1 MGGKLTSGGIKL
13 PETGD
18 VEQSK
23 VVISVDGR
31 EADETGNI
39 DLGGAFDYVDK
50 KTQIRGCKALTWNT
64 LRIQGIDDWERQRNT
79 EFSVDEESL
88 TVSTLTGEY
97 VYIAEVDEENKS
109 SAYYRSD
116 NGGAT
121 YSRHIVPTEGVD
133 VKLIRTSETGQVVL
147 LSTHIGGVLISE
159 DYGKTWIIPHSLDG
173 STSNSDSSWFISMSS
188 NGQNL
193 IYPNTDGD
201 LYLENPSSVD
211 FGLHTL
217 VLPSGVTPNS
227 IKEFFVSNHTDR
239 ANIKMAMMTR
249 NGNVYTSVNGG
260 VQWSHAISSVNGMYT
275 DKDVDK
281 IYVIKGTTVQYRS
294 INGTGFTTKVDFKTY
309 SKYQDLTRDPNV
321 FQLRSIFVSH
331 DHDKDKSNIAVFT
344 VSGTG
349 SSYGTSNQA
358 VVEDDV
364 GYDVVEGEDVLAK
377 PYAEKG
383 FTGILISEDSGDTW
397 DLSQIKYTWGLGT
410 PMFHWPGGLDQ
421 TIGYPRLQL
430 IENFESGLFI
440 YSQTVGITK
449 SHNNIIRICDKSTSY
464 SSTSK
469 MILDGGITL
478 GQSMEAD
485 TEYFNKMPGTIEYEN
500 FSDGYVF
507 HFKESSWTFYE
518 YRNSPQFGANDDIF
532 HKPLTLTGSS
542 GWYGKPVKSIEFS
555 HTLKGMNR
563 IESRNIALTNTRIA
577 TGELLMKGGISDFD
591 FQSLLDDGYTIEE
604 AAEYISEGGFS
615 GSDIISSGIKV
626 SDLSGIVERIEALE
640 HLHVHATISVATSS
654 QATSFAGSNAIQGS
668 EDGYYIGD
676 GYAILYYAGAYKITL
691 SAPGPNPVIPV
702 KITMLAGAGGGAGG
716 YQGNYGGA
724 YHQASV
730 GLENGFNAPDGG
742 YTRVQ
747 HNTYHHLGTQVGYSG
762 TNPGNSNRPNFQYS
776 KPMGTLIEQ
785 SFIQGWQR
793 AFEQGDTSNWTTPPY
808 NQNWH
813 IYRNRQLPWIINKT
827 MLANQDYLLYVGS
840 GGRGGKGGGGGN
852 DWDWYG
858 GAGGA
863 GGAGGTRGAGSNGGG
878 GGRNGHHGY
887 GGSGGIAGGVSGAK
901 YENDGSES
909 DEINIELTPNSNS
922 LSRFGQV
929 GANGAGGANAAIHR
943 RGAKDTGGGGGG
955 GGGSN
960 GIIIIEWGI

>member
-18 VEQSK
+18 VEQKK
-23 VVISVDGR
+23 VVVSVDGK

-39 DLGGAFDYVDK
+39 DLGGAFDFVDK

-64 LRIQGIDDWERQRNT
+64 LRIQGIDDWERQRDT

-97 VYIAEVDEENKS
+97 VYIAEVDDQNKS

-159 DYGKTWIIPHSLDG
+159 DYGKTWIIPHSLGG

-193 IYPNTDGD
+193 IYPNSDGN
-201 LYLENPSSVD
+201 LYLENLSSSD

-217 VLPSGVTPNS
+217 VLPAGVTPNS

-239 ANIKMAMMTR
+239 VNIKMVIMTR
-249 NGNVYTSVNGG
+249 NGNVYTSRNGG
-260 VQWSHAISSVNGMYT
+260 VQWSHAISGVSGMYT

-309 SKYQDLTRDPNV
+309 SKYQDLTRDPNT

-331 DHDKDKSNIAVFT
+331 NNVTGKSNIAVFT
-344 VSGTG
+344 VNNINGGWAGTNQYVLEDSSYRDESGTKIR
-349 SSYGTSNQA
+349 
-358 VVEDDV
+358 DF
-364 GYDVVEGEDVLAK
+364 VEGEDVLSV
-377 PYAEKG
+377 PYAEKP

-397 DLSQIKYTWGLGT
+397 DLSQIKHTWMNST
-410 PMFHWPGGLDQ
+410 PMFNYPGDFDNV
-421 TIGYPRLQL
+421 IGYPRLQL
-430 IENFESGLFI
+430 IENFESGLF
-440 YSQTVGITK
+440 VF
-449 SHNNIIRICDKSTSY
+449 SHNFDSGPDTNSVIRICDKSTSY

-500 FSDGYVF
+500 HNDSYVF
-507 HFKESSWTFYE
+507 HFDECAWSFPQRAGKSFFRNDLDYSTF
-518 YRNSPQFGANDDIF
+518 
-532 HKPLTLTGSS
+532 KPLTITDYTN
-542 GWYGKPVKSIEFS
+542 WYGKTVKSIEFS
-555 HTLKGMNR
+555 DTLKGMER
-563 IESRNIALTNTRIA
+563 IESNNVALTDTRIKS
-577 TGELLMKGGISDFD
+577 GELLTLGGTSR
-591 FQSLLDDGYTIEE
+591 
-604 AAEYISEGGFS
+604 
-615 GSDIISSGIKV
+615 DIASSGIKA
-626 SDLSGIVERIEALE
+626 SDISGLRERVEALE
-640 HLHVHATISVATSS
+640 SLHVNATISVATSS
-654 QATSFAGSNAIQGS
+654 EATSFAGSYAIQGS

-676 GYAILYYAGAYKITL
+676 GYAIFYYAGAYKINL
-691 SAPGPNPVIPV
+691 RVPGPNSEIPV

-716 YQGNYGGA
+716 YQGNRGGS
-724 YHQASV
+724 YSQASV

-747 HNTYHHLGTQVGYSG
+747 HNTGAPLGTQVSYSG
-762 TNPGNSNRPNFQYS
+762 TNAGNSNRPNFQYW
-776 KPMGTLIEQ
+776 KPFGTLIEQ
-785 SFIQGWQR
+785 SFIQGWER
-793 AFEQGDTSNWTTPPY
+793 SFEQGNTSNWTTPPY

-813 IYRNRQLPWIINKT
+813 IYRNRQLPWVINKT

-840 GGRGGKGGGGGN
+840 GGKGGKGAGGGL
-852 DWDWYG
+852 DWDRSG

-878 GGRNGHHGY
+878 GGRNGQAS
-887 GGSGGIAGGVSGAK
+887 GGSGGIAGGRSGAK

-909 DEINIELTPNSNS
+909 DEINIELTQNYKS
-922 LSRFGQV
+922 LSGFGQV
-929 GANGAGGANAAIHR
+929 GATGASGGNAQIHR
-943 RGAKDTGGGGGG
+943 LGAKDTGGGGGG